1 MGPFAKRGQKR
12 GPKKGSK
19 TGQKWPFWL
28 KKGSKM
34 GHFLGQKWAILGS
47 YWVNLGSR
55 NGPKRGSKCRTR
67 KRGVTRGTPWFLDC
81 FNQIWGSGTPKM
93 AIFGVKKGSKMAH
106 FWGHFWAKNGVIFG
120 PPFWGSWP
128 NPSTIGGHSAP
139 DLLKTGPK
147 MGSKMGQK
155 WGQKGV
161 QKGGQKHPF
170 LGVPIVHPLIHF

>member
-1 MGPFAKRGQKR
+1 
-12 GPKKGSK
+12 
-19 TGQKWPFWL
+19 
-28 KKGSKM
+28 M

-67 KRGVTRGTPWFLDC
+67 NRGVTRGYPRFLSRFC
-81 FNQIWGSGTPKM
+81 RGMGPGTPKTPL
-93 AIFGVKKGSKMAH
+93 FDPFLGSKMAH

-147 MGSKMGQK
+147 MGSKMGPK
-155 WGQKGV
+155 WGQKGGPKRGPKRGV
-161 QKGGQKHPF
+161 FGGPNRA
-170 LGVPIVHPLIHF
+170 PPNPLLNRFWAV